1 MNKRAK
7 IKDIALKA
15 GVSPTTVSRALSGT
29 GLVAEPTLSHI
40 RAIAETLHYRPNISA
55 RNLRTQKTMS
65 ILVVVRDIG
74 NPFYLDIFKGA
85 ERVAHDAGYSLLM
98 ANTEDDP
105 KREADY
111 FNMLSDGHADG
122 MILMTGKM
130 PLDCD
135 LPHDIS
141 QKVVVALEMIDNVD
155 LTHVVIDNEYASIE
169 AIDHLVSLGH
179 KKIAYIAGPIPEGM
193 SVRRLAGFRHAM
205 MADGLKLPEAY
216 IQQGNFSYQS
226 GERAADRLL
235 DLPDPPTAIY
245 TANDEMAFG
254 AIRAA
259 KKRGLSVPEDLS
271 IFGFDDT
278 YLAEAFVPALTT
290 VRQPC
295 LEIGSRAM
303 TRLLAHLSGDNPDT
317 DSIVVPTEIV
327 VRETT
332 APPPQKPC
340 NPKS

>member
-15 GVSPTTVSRALSGT
+15 GVSPTTVSRALSGS
-29 GLVAEPTLSHI
+29 GLVAEPTLSHV
-40 RAIAETLHYRPNISA
+40 REIARTMRYRPNISA

-85 ERVAHDAGYSLLM
+85 ECIAHDAGYSLLM

-105 KREADY
+105 NREADY
-111 FNMLSDGHADG
+111 FDMLNHGHADG

-135 LPHDIS
+135 LPVNIA
-141 QKVVVALEMIDNVD
+141 QKVVVALEMIDGVD

-169 AIDHLVSLGH
+169 AIDHLVALGH
-179 KKIAYIAGPIPEGM
+179 RKIAYIAGPIPEGM
-193 SVRRLAGFRHAM
+193 SVRRLTGFRHAM
-205 MADGLKLPEAY
+205 KASGLSLPEAY
-216 IQQGNFSYQS
+216 VQQGDFSYRS
-226 GERAADRLL
+226 GEMAASKLL
-235 DLPDPPTAIY
+235 DLPDRPTAIY

-259 KKRGLSVPEDLS
+259 KNKGLDVPKDLS

-295 LEIGSRAM
+295 LEIGRRAM
-303 TRLLAHLSGDNPDT
+303 TRLLAHLSGDKPQT
-317 DSIVVPTEIV
+317 DCIVVPTEIV

-332 APPPQKPC
+332 APPDHFVE
-340 NPKS
+340 

>member
-1 MNKRAK
+1 MIKRAK
-7 IKDIALKA
+7 IKDIAIQA
-15 GVSPTTVSRALSGT
+15 GVSPTTVSRALNGT
-29 GLVAEPTLSHI
+29 GLVAESTLSHI
-40 RAIAETLHYRPNISA
+40 QKIAESLHYRPNISA

-85 ERVAHDAGYSLLM
+85 ESVAHDAGYSLLM

-111 FNMLSDGHADG
+111 FDMLSHGHADG

-141 QKVVVALEMIDNVD
+141 QRVVVALEMIENSN
-155 LTHVVIDNEYASIE
+155 LTHVVIDNEKATSKAVEQLINM
-169 AIDHLVSLGH
+169 GH
-179 KKIAYIAGPIPEGM
+179 KRIAYITGPIPEGM
-193 SVRRLAGFRHAM
+193 STRRLAGFRGAM
-205 MADGLKLPEAY
+205 FSAKLPILDQY
-216 IQQGNFSYQS
+216 IQHGNFSYQS
-226 GERAADRLL
+226 GERATEQLL
-235 DLPDPPTAIY
+235 ALPEPPTAIY

-254 AIRAA
+254 VIRAA
-259 KKRGLSVPEDLS
+259 KRKGLCVPEDLS
-271 IFGFDDT
+271 VFGFDDT

-295 LEIGSRAM
+295 LEIGRRAM
-303 TRLLAHLSGDNPDT
+303 TRLLAHLSGDNPET
-317 DSIVVPTEIV
+317 DSILVPTEIV
-327 VRETT
+327 IRETT
-332 APPPQKPC
+332 APPKI
-340 NPKS
+340 

>member
-1 MNKRAK
+1 MNKKAK

-15 GVSPTTVSRALSGT
+15 GVSPTTVSRALSDT

-40 RAIAETLHYRPNISA
+40 REIAKSMRYRPNISA
-55 RNLRTQKTMS
+55 RNLRTQRTMS
-65 ILVVVRDIG
+65 ILIVVRDIG
-74 NPFYLDIFKGA
+74 NPFYLDVFKGA
-85 ERVAHDAGYSLLM
+85 ESVAHDAGYTLLM

-111 FNMLSDGHADG
+111 FEMLSHGHADG
-122 MILMTGKM
+122 MILMTGKL
-130 PLDCD
+130 PSEYQ

-141 QKVVVALEMIDNVD
+141 QKVVVALEMIDDVD

-169 AIDHLVSLGH
+169 AIDHLVALGH
-179 KKIAYIAGPIPEGM
+179 RKIAYIAGPIPEGM
-193 SVRRLAGFRHAM
+193 SVRRLAGFRYAIK
-205 MADGLKLPEAY
+205 AAGLDLPECY

-226 GERAADRLL
+226 GEVATDRLL
-235 DLPDPPTAIY
+235 DLKERPTAIY

-254 AIRAA
+254 AIRSAN
-259 KKRGLSVPEDLS
+259 KRGLKVPEDLS

-290 VRQPC
+290 VHQPC
-295 LEIGSRAM
+295 LEIGRRAM
-303 TRLLAHLSGDNPDT
+303 TRLLAHLSGDNPAT
-317 DSIVVPTEIV
+317 DSIVVPTQII

-332 APPPQKPC
+332 APPPKPSWH
-340 NPKS
+340 PK